1 MRSTKSHVLVLALLA
16 LLVAVD
22 GTARAQ
28 GTHDPVDK
36 TYIIGDG
43 QMKLEMSQAFWKQV
57 FINNGINLGSIGSAS
72 LKSQSWRFPI
82 VAGALDRVQVIGEI
96 NHAGG
101 LFMQKEIP
109 GIGTIRVSIV
119 SLTIDLTQSPAV
131 LTGLLIFSDNFQ
143 TTNTGSNYGRVN
155 IAELSLPPSMAPPIK
170 EEAFKTIYK
179 QDIVALM
186 HADMAALLNLVFNTT
201 SFSAGNSVGSI
212 SFFLVGVP
220 SREHVV
226 EDFIFRY

>member
-16 LLVAVD
+16 IMVAIS
-22 GTARAQ
+22 GTAKAQ
-28 GTHDPVDK
+28 GTYDPVDK

-109 GIGTIRVSIV
+109 GIGTVRVSIV

-131 LTGLLIFSDNFQ
+131 VTGLLIFSDNYQ

-155 IAELSLPPSMAPPIK
+155 IAELSLPTTMAPPIK

-179 QDIVALM
+179 QDIIASM

>member
-96 NHAGG
+96 NHTGG
-101 LFMQKEIP
+101 LFLQKEIP

-155 IAELSLPPSMAPPIK
+155 IA
-170 EEAFKTIYK
+170 
-179 QDIVALM
+179 
-186 HADMAALLNLVFNTT
+186 
-201 SFSAGNSVGSI
+201 
-212 SFFLVGVP
+212 
-220 SREHVV
+220 
-226 EDFIFRY
+226 